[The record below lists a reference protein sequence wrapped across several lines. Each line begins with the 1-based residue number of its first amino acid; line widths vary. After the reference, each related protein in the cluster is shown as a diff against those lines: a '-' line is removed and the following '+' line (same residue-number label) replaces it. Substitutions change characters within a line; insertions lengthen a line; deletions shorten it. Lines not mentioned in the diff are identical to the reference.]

1 MIKVTIPEDQRLA
14 NIAEA
19 VRLVKSGGVKTDEK
33 YKNFVEDMKAEKA
46 TEDFIVKHGLSNVNK
61 KDIDEEIDELEAKEE
76 KTDFDQDES
85 EVDMS
90 IISEEMRGV

>member
-19 VRLVKSGGVKTDEK
+19 VRLVKSGGVKTNEK

-61 KDIDEEIDELEAKEE
+61 KDIEEEIEELDAKEE
-76 KTDFDQDES
+76 KIDYDQDES

-90 IISEEMRGV
+90 TISKEMRGI

>member
-19 VRLVKSGGVKTDEK
+19 VRLVKSGGVKTNEK

-61 KDIDEEIDELEAKEE
+61 KDIEEEIEELDAKEE
-76 KTDFDQDES
+76 KIDHDQDES

-90 IISEEMRGV
+90 IISKEMRGI

>member
-19 VRLVKSGGVKTDEK
+19 VRLVKSGGVKTNEK

-61 KDIDEEIDELEAKEE
+61 KDIEEEINELESTE
-76 KTDFDQDES
+76 KKIDYDQDES

-90 IISEEMRGV
+90 TISKEMRGI

>member
-19 VRLVKSGGVKTDEK
+19 VRLVKSGGVKTNEK